1 VTGAGRAVHVY
12 YADRRELT
20 ETVVARLVTAEDRQR
35 VTPTMHER
43 RRTEYLAGR
52 ALLRHA
58 LARHV
63 GSRAASLRIDVTQ
76 HGKPECP
83 AGPAISVSHSGDL
96 IACAVASDGNGA
108 IGVDVEAAQPRDVAE
123 LAERFFTQAEAR
135 WVAEDTAARFR
146 MLWVLKEAYLKVL
159 GLGLSGGL
167 DSLECRIEP
176 PSIAA
181 NVRDATAPQLALLA
195 GRDCYLGVA
204 AGDAVPFTLT
214 LARWAPSNAV
224 DAFGPFQ
231 LVATTAYRGYA

>member
-1 VTGAGRAVHVY
+1 VTAAGRAIHVY

-20 ETVVARLVTAEDRQR
+20 ETVLARLVTAEDRQR

-63 GSRAASLRIDVTQ
+63 GSQAANLRIEVTQ

-96 IACAVASDGNGA
+96 LACAVADGDGA
-108 IGVDVEAAQPRDVAE
+108 IGIDVEAAQPRDVAE
-123 LAERFFTQAEAR
+123 LAERFFTPAEAR

-167 DSLECRIEP
+167 DALECRVEP

-181 NVRDATAPQLALLA
+181 NVREAAAPQLALLA
-195 GRDCYLGVA
+195 GRDCHLGVA
-204 AGDAVPFTLT
+204 AGDARPFTLT
-214 LARWAPSNAV
+214 LERWAPSNAV
-224 DAFGPFQ
+224 DAFGPFE